1 MIFEAR
7 GIETLYR
14 AHFRACFNKKFTQTK
29 ARQRHKVTR
38 LHLRSHINTPT
49 FLPSK
54 QLKTRAQEN
63 SFFFTNFLLQF
74 FIKFS
79 FFPTIATTYTTF
91 VWRHVRRLLY
101 NTSSPRSDN
110 ILRWEACE
118 AQRFHFRI
126 LQNRIPKSNHFTFI

>member
-1 MIFEAR
+1 MIFKAR

-14 AHFRACFNKKFTQTK
+14 AHFHACSNKKFTQTK
-29 ARQRHKVTR
+29 ARQRHTVTR
-38 LHLRSHINTPT
+38 LHLHSHINMPT

-63 SFFFTNFLLQF
+63 SFFTNFLLKF

-79 FFPTIATTYTTF
+79 FLPTIATTYTTF

-110 ILRWEACE
+110 ILREACE

>member
-1 MIFEAR
+1 MIFKAR
-7 GIETLYR
+7 GIETLLPR
-14 AHFRACFNKKFTQTK
+14 SISCLSFNKKFTQTK
-29 ARQRHKVTR
+29 ARQRHTVTR
-38 LHLRSHINTPT
+38 LHLHSHIKTPT
-49 FLPSK
+49 FVPSK

-63 SFFFTNFLLQF
+63 SFFTIFLLQF
-74 FIKFS
+74 FIKFP